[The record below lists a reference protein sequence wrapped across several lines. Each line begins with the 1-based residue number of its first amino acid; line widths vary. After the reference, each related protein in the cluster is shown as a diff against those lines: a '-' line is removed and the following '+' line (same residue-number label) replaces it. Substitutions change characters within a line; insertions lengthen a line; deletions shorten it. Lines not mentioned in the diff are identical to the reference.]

1 MDGFSQDPTCSNN
14 ILDFLIQ
21 WDCQG
26 PPIKGPLY
34 LVSFPYYS
42 HTVRETYH
50 KEVPLLGVPGITLDI
65 PCPCQTFICAPCP
78 SRRVIGV
85 VIFLHVV
92 VWFVQL
98 VVSCRFIFHRLWWL
112 WKGAPHLLVR
122 TLEEFSAMS
131 PDHGPSISRALFKLM
146 WRDVDHALFWIEA
159 MTKE

>member
-65 PCPCQTFICAPCP
+65 PCPCQTFICALPFSKGHW
-78 SRRVIGV
+78 SR
-85 VIFLHVV
+85 
-92 VWFVQL
+92 
-98 VVSCRFIFHRLWWL
+98 
-112 WKGAPHLLVR
+112 HLLACCCLICSACSFLQIHLPQTLV
-122 TLEEFSAMS
+122 TLEGCTTFVGSNTGGVFRHVQRPRAPPSQGPDKLSCDVMS
-131 PDHGPSISRALFKLM
+131 IPLFLD
-146 WRDVDHALFWIEA
+146 RHD
-159 MTKE
+159 

>member
-112 WKGAPHLLVR
+112 WEGAPHLLVR
-122 TLEEFSAMS
+122 TLWVFRHVPRPLLHLKGPAKSAMTWCR
-131 PDHGPSISRALFKLM
+131 SRS
-146 WRDVDHALFWIEA
+146 FWIEA